1 MSEKK
6 ILILNGV
13 NLGELGNR
21 EVNIYGNVTF
31 EEYLSTL
38 KIKYPEYELSYF
50 QSNRIEDMIETIYQH
65 KHYDGIIINP
75 GAYTHTSVILAD
87 AIKAISVKV
96 VEVHISN
103 LFAREQ
109 FRRKSLIASACQG
122 SISGF
127 GLKGYEL
134 ALLSFND

>member
-38 KIKYPEYELSYF
+38 KTKYPEYELSYF

>member
-1 MSEKK
+1 MSKKK
-6 ILILNGV
+6 ILFLNGV

-38 KIKYPEYELSYF
+38 KIKYPEYELSYL
-50 QSNRIEDMIETIYQH
+50 QSDRIEDMVEGMYQH
-65 KHYDGIIINP
+65 KHYDGIILNP
-75 GAYTHTSVILAD
+75 GAYTHTSIVLAD
-87 AIKAISVKV
+87 AIKAIPAKV
-96 VEVHISN
+96 IEVHISN

-109 FRRKSLIASACQG
+109 FRRKSMIASVCQG

>member
-1 MSEKK
+1 MSKKK

-13 NLGELGNR
+13 NLGELGSR

-38 KIKYPEYELSYF
+38 KTKYSEYELSYF

-109 FRRKSLIASACQG
+109 FRRKSLIASTCQG